1 MSPFCSV
8 VQSHEVPRPRY
19 DYKSQMGRKN
29 KAQSYQEDNIAAQN
43 RSSGYQIMK
52 NNVNRED
59 VERLLRYFSTF
70 PSRIPDLNNILRSRC
85 FSERVV
91 TRLDS
96 EDDHFRLENRSSSG
110 YQTRAEDRDER
121 GEWDEEVFTEAT
133 SARSRQHRSHHHVPS

>member
-8 VQSHEVPRPRY
+8 VQSHEVPRY
-19 DYKSQMGRKN
+19 DYKSQIGRKN
-29 KAQSYQEDNIAAQN
+29 KTHSYQEDNIASEN

-52 NNVNRED
+52 NNINRED

-70 PSRIPDLNNILRSRC
+70 PSRIADLNNILRSRC

-96 EDDHFRLENRSSSG
+96 EDDHFRLENRSSSESG
-110 YQTRAEDRDER
+110 YQTRTEDRDER
-121 GEWDEEVFTEAT
+121 GEWDEEVFTETT
-133 SARSRQHRSHHHVPS
+133 SAHYKHRSHHYDPI

>member
-8 VQSHEVPRPRY
+8 VQSHEVPRY

-29 KAQSYQEDNIAAQN
+29 KTQSYQEDNIAAEN

-52 NNVNRED
+52 NNINNRED
-59 VERLLRYFSTF
+59 VERLLRYFST
-70 PSRIPDLNNILRSRC
+70 SRIPDLNNILRSRC

-96 EDDHFRLENRSSSG
+96 EDDHLRLENRSSSESG

-133 SARSRQHRSHHHVPS
+133 RQHRSHHYVPS